1 MAFFVAGVICCLIWN
16 AMLVPAQGRAV
27 KQDPETGKIRLLFLG
42 WVVYPEDV
50 TRHYETDPL
59 LEVTGVPLAR
69 RMVELG
75 YIAQDAARRSAR
87 IYMPRTYERFISEFD
102 AVFLEAMDVDLV
114 TPSWNRWFRDSVVEE
129 GIGLCM
135 TGGWASFGGNSIEG
149 YPPWGPTFVGEILPV
164 ECLVDK
170 LSSQVVIWMDPVDE
184 EEPMVSSLPWESAPP
199 LFGMNYVGSRG
210 GSKLV
215 ANAKGTL
222 AEGSWPLLSYWDPGE
237 GRVICFM
244 SSWLPSW
251 GIQFIRWPYAPD
263 FASYLVYFAAGVRL
277 PSSPELAHKFRDK
290 SWIYREGVGSFYKLV
305 DLIEMMGVSAT
316 RVSRDTSGSE
326 DLYEKAQSLFRA
338 QEYEAAIEQ
347 VEEAIAGIRQLEQR
361 AIEEKDR
368 AFLWIY
374 IIEWLFVTSAAMGA
388 GTVVWTLMVRRR
400 AYRPVGTTRSR

>member
-1 MAFFVAGVICCLIWN
+1 
-16 AMLVPAQGRAV
+16 MLVPAQCRAA
-27 KQDPETGKIRLLFLG
+27 KQDPGAGKIRLLFLG

-87 IYMPRTYERFISEFD
+87 IYMPRTYERFVSEFD

-129 GIGLCM
+129 GVGLCM

-170 LSSQVVIWMDPVDE
+170 LSSQVVVWIDPLDE
-184 EEPMVSSLPWESAPP
+184 EEPMVSALPWESAPP
-199 LFGMNYVGSRG
+199 LFGMNYVGPRG
-210 GSKLV
+210 GSKPV
-215 ANAKGTL
+215 ANARGTL

-251 GIQFIRWPYAPD
+251 GIQPYVGPMPD
-263 FASYLVYFAAGVRL
+263 KASRH
-277 PSSPELAHKFRDK
+277 S
-290 SWIYREGVGSFYKLV
+290 
-305 DLIEMMGVSAT
+305 
-316 RVSRDTSGSE
+316 
-326 DLYEKAQSLFRA
+326 
-338 QEYEAAIEQ
+338 
-347 VEEAIAGIRQLEQR
+347 
-361 AIEEKDR
+361 
-368 AFLWIY
+368 
-374 IIEWLFVTSAAMGA
+374 
-388 GTVVWTLMVRRR
+388 
-400 AYRPVGTTRSR
+400 